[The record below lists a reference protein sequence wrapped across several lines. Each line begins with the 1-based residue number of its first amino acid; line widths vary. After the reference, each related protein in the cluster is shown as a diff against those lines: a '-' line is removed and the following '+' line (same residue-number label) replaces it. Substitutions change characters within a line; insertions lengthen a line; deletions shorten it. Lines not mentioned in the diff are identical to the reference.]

1 MKKYSIGMIVVLA
14 LVFVSCQKEIDWGTN
29 AVTSQQLKMIRSMTG
44 SDSTVIT
51 YSYDAQGRL
60 VGETTVGV
68 SGAQT
73 LDMTFVVKRNASGI
87 ITTTIQKS
95 PALLAAGIDSLLT
108 RYDYNSTTS
117 RYLCSVFTISF
128 GIFTVKD
135 SAVYTYDGSGRIVS
149 DLHWLVSGII
159 PAFEG
164 LKNQYTYSPNGLNLS
179 KADQLAAANPGDP
192 LSIVATQTYTF
203 DAKTGPLILKNE
215 AILLGRLGFYNANNA
230 SKLDLVSVADPT
242 QNFSMAYTYKYNTA
256 GKPDS
261 SYGTRTPGGTVT
273 ASKYFYQ

>member
-1 MKKYSIGMIVVLA
+1 MIVVLA